1 MRLRNEEE
9 RYAAALITPS
19 MIVVFGVIIVPIVT
33 TLVYSFVNINPLS
46 SHKGEF
52 AGLSFYIKTLSSKTF
67 WDDFGRTLY
76 FTVASTAIETVFGL
90 LIALL
95 LNQKFPGVGLL
106 RSIII
111 IPWAIPTVVNG
122 SLWKLMLNGEY
133 GVINAILMRLHL
145 IDAYQSWLGNPSTAI
160 ETVFG
165 LMIALLLNQRFPGVR
180 FLRSIIII
188 PWAIPTVVNG
198 SLWKL
203 MLNGEY
209 GVINALLMRMHLIDA
224 YQSWL
229 GNPKT
234 AMLCIVLADSWKM
247 TPLAVIFFLAALQGI
262 DKTRYEAA
270 MVDGA
275 GAFRRFTAITL
286 PALKPTIL
294 VIIVMRTVEKFKAF
308 DIFYL
313 MTRGGPANSTK
324 TLMYDTYLQAF
335 TNLNYSE
342 ASTLAYLIVLVV
354 VLMTLAYIRLM
365 KQGDER

>member
-1 MRLRNEEE
+1 MRLRREEE

-19 MIVVFGVIIVPIVT
+19 MIVVFGVIIIPIIT
-33 TLVYSFVNINPLS
+33 TLVYSFVNIDPLS
-46 SHKGEF
+46 SHRGEF
-52 AGLSFYIKTLSSKTF
+52 MGFGFYQKALTSKAF
-67 WDDFGRTLY
+67 WDDLGRTLY

-95 LNQKFPGVGLL
+95 LNQ
-106 RSIII
+106 
-111 IPWAIPTVVNG
+111 
-122 SLWKLMLNGEY
+122 
-133 GVINAILMRLHL
+133 
-145 IDAYQSWLGNPSTAI
+145 
-160 ETVFG
+160 
-165 LMIALLLNQRFPGVR
+165 RFPGVR
-180 FLRSIIII
+180 FLRAVIII

-209 GVINALLMRMHLIDA
+209 GVINALLLRLHLIDS

-234 AMLCIVLADSWKM
+234 AMLCIVVADAWKM
-247 TPLAVIFFLAALQGI
+247 TPLAVIFFLAALQAI
-262 DKTRYEAA
+262 DQTIYEAA
-270 MVDGA
+270 RVDGA
-275 GAFRRFTAITL
+275 GVFRCFRAITL
-286 PALKPTIL
+286 PALRSTIM
-294 VIIVMRTVEKFKAF
+294 VIVVMRTVEKFKAF

-342 ASTLAYLIVLVV
+342 AATLAYLIALVV
-354 VLMTLAYIRLM
+354 ALMTLVYIRLM
-365 KQGDER
+365 KRGDEA

>member
-1 MRLRNEEE
+1 MRLEREEE
-9 RYAAALITPS
+9 RYGYALILPS
-19 MIVVFGVIIVPIVT
+19 ILVVFGIIIVPIIT
-33 TLVYSFVNINPLS
+33 TFIYSLVNIDPLS
-46 SHKGEF
+46 SHTGEF
-52 AGLSFYIKTLSSKTF
+52 AGLGFYQKALTSKAF
-67 WDDFGRTLY
+67 WEDLGRTMY
-76 FTVASTAIETVFGL
+76 FTAASTALETVFGL

-95 LNQKFPGVGLL
+95 LNEKFPGV
-106 RSIII
+106 
-111 IPWAIPTVVNG
+111 
-122 SLWKLMLNGEY
+122 KL
-133 GVINAILMRLHL
+133 
-145 IDAYQSWLGNPSTAI
+145 
-160 ETVFG
+160 
-165 LMIALLLNQRFPGVR
+165 
-180 FLRSIIII
+180 LRSIIII

-209 GVINALLMRMHLIDA
+209 GVINALLLRWRLIDS

-229 GNPKT
+229 GNPNT
-234 AMLCIVLADSWKM
+234 AMLCIVIADAWKM

-270 MVDGA
+270 KVDGA
-275 GAFRRFTAITL
+275 GAIRSFFAITL
-286 PALKPTIL
+286 PALKPTIM

-342 ASTLAYLIVLVV
+342 AATLAYLIVLVV

-365 KQGDER
+365 KRGDQ

>member
-1 MRLRNEEE
+1 MQLKREEE
-9 RYAAALITPS
+9 RYGFALITPS
-19 MIVVFGVIIVPIVT
+19 MLVVFGVIIVPIIT
-33 TLVYSFVNINPLS
+33 TLVYSFVNIDPLS
-46 SHKGEF
+46 SHNGEF
-52 AGLSFYIKTLSSKTF
+52 AGLSFYIKALSSSVF
-67 WDDFGRTLY
+67 WEDLGRTLY
-76 FTVASTAIETVFGL
+76 FTAASTAIETAFGL
-90 LIALL
+90 MIALL
-95 LNQKFPGVGLL
+95 LNQKFPGV
-106 RSIII
+106 
-111 IPWAIPTVVNG
+111 
-122 SLWKLMLNGEY
+122 
-133 GVINAILMRLHL
+133 
-145 IDAYQSWLGNPSTAI
+145 
-160 ETVFG
+160 
-165 LMIALLLNQRFPGVR
+165 R
-180 FLRSIIII
+180 FLRAIIII

-209 GVINALLMRMHLIDA
+209 GVINALLVRVHLIDS

-229 GNPKT
+229 GNPQT
-234 AMLCIVLADSWKM
+234 AMLCIVIADAWKM

-286 PALKPTIL
+286 PALRPTIM

-342 ASTLAYLIVLVV
+342 AATLAYLIVLVV
-354 VLMTLAYIRLM
+354 VMMTVVYIRMM
-365 KQGDER
+365 KRGDER

>member
-1 MRLRNEEE
+1 MELKREEE
-9 RYAAALITPS
+9 RYGYFLITPS
-19 MIVVFGVIIVPIVT
+19 MIVVFGVIIIPIIT
-33 TLVYSFVNINPLS
+33 TLVYTFVNIDPLS
-46 SHKGEF
+46 SHNGEF
-52 AGLSFYIKTLSSKTF
+52 AGLSFYKKALTSGEF
-67 WDDFGRTLY
+67 WADLGRTLY
-76 FTVASTAIETVFGL
+76 FTAASTAIET
-90 LIALL
+90 I
-95 LNQKFPGVGLL
+95 
-106 RSIII
+106 
-111 IPWAIPTVVNG
+111 
-122 SLWKLMLNGEY
+122 
-133 GVINAILMRLHL
+133 
-145 IDAYQSWLGNPSTAI
+145 
-160 ETVFG
+160 FG
-165 LMIALLLNQRFPGVR
+165 LMIALLLNEDFPGVK

-209 GVINALLMRMHLIDA
+209 GVINALLVRMHLIDA

-234 AMLCIVLADSWKM
+234 AMLCIVIADAWKM

-262 DKTRYEAA
+262 DRTRYEAA

-275 GAFRRFTAITL
+275 GAFRRFTTITL
-286 PALKPTIL
+286 PALRPTIM

-354 VLMTLAYIRLM
+354 VLMTLGYIRLM
-365 KQGDER
+365 RREDQ

>member
-1 MRLRNEEE
+1 MQLRKSEE
-9 RYAAALITPS
+9 RYAAGLLAPS
-19 MIVVFGVIIVPIVT
+19 MIVVFGVIIIPIIT
-33 TLVYSFVNINPLS
+33 TFIYSLVNIDPLS

-52 AGLSFYIKTLSSKTF
+52 AGLSFYISALRSSAF
-67 WDDFGRTLY
+67 WDDLRRTLY
-76 FTVASTAIETVFGL
+76 FTIASTGIETILGL
-90 LIALL
+90 FIALL
-95 LNQKFPGVGLL
+95 LNQKFPGV
-106 RSIII
+106 S
-111 IPWAIPTVVNG
+111 
-122 SLWKLMLNGEY
+122 
-133 GVINAILMRLHL
+133 
-145 IDAYQSWLGNPSTAI
+145 
-160 ETVFG
+160 
-165 LMIALLLNQRFPGVR
+165 

-209 GVINALLMRMHLIDA
+209 GVINAVLTKLHIISS

-234 AMLCIVLADSWKM
+234 AMLCIIIADSWKM

-262 DKTRYEAA
+262 DNTVYEAA
-270 MVDGA
+270 KVDGA
-275 GAFRRFTAITL
+275 GTWKRFTSITL
-286 PALKPTIL
+286 PALRPTIM
-294 VIIVMRTVEKFKAF
+294 VIVVMRTVEKFKAF

-342 ASTLAYLIVLVV
+342 AATYAYLIAMVV
-354 VLMTLAYIRLM
+354 ALMTLIYVRLM
-365 KQGDER
+365 KRGDSE

>member
-133 GVINAILMRLHL
+133 GVINALLERFHL
-145 IDAYQSWLGNPSTAI
+145 I
-160 ETVFG
+160 
-165 LMIALLLNQRFPGVR
+165 
-180 FLRSIIII
+180 
-188 PWAIPTVVNG
+188 G
-198 SLWKL
+198 S
-203 MLNGEY
+203 
-209 GVINALLMRMHLIDA
+209 

-234 AMLCIVLADSWKM
+234 AMMCIVIADAWKM

-262 DKTRYEAA
+262 DQTVYEAA
-270 MVDGA
+270 RVDGA
-275 GAFRRFTAITL
+275 NPFQSFRAITL
-286 PALKPTIL
+286 PALKPTIM
-294 VIIVMRTVEKFKAF
+294 VIVVMRTVEKFKAF

-335 TNLNYSE
+335 TNLNYSD
-342 ASTLAYLIVLVV
+342 AATYAYLIALAVA
-354 VLMTLAYIRLM
+354 LMTLVYIRLM
-365 KQGDER
+365 KRGDAV

>member
-1 MRLRNEEE
+1 MDIKRAEE
-9 RYAAALITPS
+9 RYGYSLIAPS
-19 MIVVFGVIIVPIVT
+19 MIVVFGVIIIPIIT
-33 TLVYSFVNINPLS
+33 TFVYSFVNIDPLS
-46 SHKGEF
+46 SHTGEF
-52 AGLSFYIKTLSSKTF
+52 VGLSFYQKALSSKDF
-67 WDDFGRTLY
+67 WADLGRTMY
-76 FTVASTAIETVFGL
+76 FTAA
-90 LIALL
+90 
-95 LNQKFPGVGLL
+95 
-106 RSIII
+106 
-111 IPWAIPTVVNG
+111 
-122 SLWKLMLNGEY
+122 
-133 GVINAILMRLHL
+133 
-145 IDAYQSWLGNPSTAI
+145 STAI

-165 LMIALLLNQRFPGVR
+165 LMIALLLNQKFPGVR

-209 GVINALLMRMHLIDA
+209 GVVNALLMRWHLIES

-229 GNPKT
+229 GNPRT
-234 AMLCIVLADSWKM
+234 AMLCIVVADAWKM

-270 MVDGA
+270 RVDGA
-275 GAFRRFTAITL
+275 GAFRSFFAITL
-286 PALKPTIL
+286 PALKPTIM

-313 MTRGGPANSTK
+313 MTRGGPADSTK

-342 ASTLAYLIVLVV
+342 AATLAYLIVLVV
-354 VLMTLAYIRLM
+354 VLMTLGYIRLM
-365 KQGDER
+365 KRGDQ

>member
-33 TLVYSFVNINPLS
+33 TLAYSFVNINPLS
-46 SHKGEF
+46 SHKGAF
-52 AGLSFYIKTLSSKTF
+52 AGFSFYIKTLSSKTF

-133 GVINAILMRLHL
+133 GVINALLERFHL
-145 IDAYQSWLGNPSTAI
+145 ISS
-160 ETVFG
+160 
-165 LMIALLLNQRFPGVR
+165 
-180 FLRSIIII
+180 
-188 PWAIPTVVNG
+188 
-198 SLWKL
+198 
-203 MLNGEY
+203 
-209 GVINALLMRMHLIDA
+209 

-234 AMLCIVLADSWKM
+234 AMMCIVIADAWKM

-262 DKTRYEAA
+262 DQTVYEAA
-270 MVDGA
+270 RVDGA
-275 GAFRRFTAITL
+275 NPFQSFRAITL
-286 PALKPTIL
+286 PALKPTIM
-294 VIIVMRTVEKFKAF
+294 VIVVMRTVEKFKAF

-335 TNLNYSE
+335 TNLNYSD
-342 ASTLAYLIVLVV
+342 AATYAYLIALAVA
-354 VLMTLAYIRLM
+354 LMTLVYIRLM
-365 KQGDER
+365 KRGDTV

>member
-19 MIVVFGVIIVPIVT
+19 MIVVFSVIIVPIVT

-133 GVINAILMRLHL
+133 GVINALLERFHL
-145 IDAYQSWLGNPSTAI
+145 ISS
-160 ETVFG
+160 
-165 LMIALLLNQRFPGVR
+165 
-180 FLRSIIII
+180 
-188 PWAIPTVVNG
+188 
-198 SLWKL
+198 
-203 MLNGEY
+203 
-209 GVINALLMRMHLIDA
+209 

-234 AMLCIVLADSWKM
+234 AMMCIVIADAWKM

-262 DKTRYEAA
+262 DQTVYEAA
-270 MVDGA
+270 RVDGA
-275 GAFRRFTAITL
+275 NPFQSFRAITL
-286 PALKPTIL
+286 PALKPTIM
-294 VIIVMRTVEKFKAF
+294 VIVVMRTVEKFKAF

-335 TNLNYSE
+335 TNLNYSD
-342 ASTLAYLIVLVV
+342 AATYAYLIALAVA
-354 VLMTLAYIRLM
+354 LMTLVYIRLM
-365 KQGDER
+365 KRGDAV

>member
-1 MRLRNEEE
+1 MELKREEE
-9 RYAAALITPS
+9 RYGYFLITPS
-19 MIVVFGVIIVPIVT
+19 MIVVFGVIIIPIIT
-33 TLVYSFVNINPLS
+33 TLVSSFVNIDPLS
-46 SHKGEF
+46 SHNGEF
-52 AGLSFYIKTLSSKTF
+52 AGLSFYRKALTSSEF
-67 WDDFGRTLY
+67 WADLGRTLY
-76 FTVASTAIETVFGL
+76 FTAASTAIET
-90 LIALL
+90 I
-95 LNQKFPGVGLL
+95 
-106 RSIII
+106 
-111 IPWAIPTVVNG
+111 
-122 SLWKLMLNGEY
+122 Y
-133 GVINAILMRLHL
+133 
-145 IDAYQSWLGNPSTAI
+145 
-160 ETVFG
+160 G
-165 LMIALLLNQRFPGVR
+165 LMIALLLNEDFPGVK

-234 AMLCIVLADSWKM
+234 AMLCIVIADAWKM

-262 DKTRYEAA
+262 DRTRYEAA

-275 GAFRRFTAITL
+275 GAFRRFTTITL
-286 PALKPTIL
+286 PALRPTIM

-354 VLMTLAYIRLM
+354 VLMTLGYIRLM
-365 KQGDER
+365 RREDS